1 MSKSSGYFILD
12 NISGNHDKKE
22 LKRELDVIHGVS
34 CVSINDAKNKVAVDF
49 DNQDLTPTKI
59 ANKIEKLGYEI
70 IDIMLD

>member
-12 NISGNHDKKE
+12 NINGNHDKKE

-70 IDIMLD
+70 VDIMLD